1 MLNRPGFGS
10 TRGWEVVKRQMI
22 TWLWLRE
29 EKSAPGWSCEAHPQ
43 IVAVKMRV
51 YLQRL
56 RRRAQEV
63 GENPGE
69 WA

>member
-1 MLNRPGFGS
+1 
-10 TRGWEVVKRQMI
+10 MI
-22 TWLWLRE
+22 TWLWGRPRLARE
-29 EKSAPGWSCEAHPQ
+29 KRRCPGWSCEAHPHV
-43 IVAVKMRV
+43 VAVKMRV

-56 RRRAQEV
+56 QRRAQEV

>member
-1 MLNRPGFGS
+1 MGS
-10 TRGWEVVKRQMI
+10 CQETDDHMAVV
-22 TWLWLRE
+22 

-43 IVAVKMRV
+43 FVAVKMRV

>member
-1 MLNRPGFGS
+1 MRMGS
-10 TRGWEVVKRQMI
+10 FQETDDHMAVVE
-22 TWLWLRE
+22 TGE
-29 EKSAPGWSCEAHPQ
+29 SAPGWSCEAHPQ
-43 IVAVKMRV
+43 IAAVKMRV